1 MIVLP
6 RFTSYTHLSFLNC
19 PTPLCIWNILAR
31 KMAPKQLHMMRKREV
46 KSIPWEPTTR
56 IFRGYDL
63 YVEGLKLAFFMVLG
77 SKGLVY
83 LGKYP
88 LMTIP

>member
-1 MIVLP
+1 MLVPWRVLHD
-6 RFTSYTHLSFLNC
+6 SYHASIAQL
-19 PTPLCIWNILAR
+19 LCVYGIFWR
-31 KMAPKQLHMMRKREV
+31 EKKAPKQLHMMRKREV
-46 KSIPWEPTTR
+46 KSILWEPTTR
-56 IFRGYDL
+56 KFRGYDP
-63 YVEGLKLAFFMVLG
+63 YIEGLKLSFFMVLG